1 MIPPHKIDP
10 QAGPDISQDAAH
22 TSKVRGEQTGV
33 PHSPGKLPPET
44 APEGKSLQ
52 PQYVLGFV
60 TAVICV
66 LGLIALVFPKQGVK
80 IPEVKLV
87 GTNLTVIPGFT
98 AYFPTWNDFF
108 EADTNEAKDL
118 DDILAALAAP
128 IDSKTQA
135 ALDTTAQFAKAAN
148 MNRPPNTIQYP
159 NDDPSILF
167 PAFEALEKAQQ
178 SQKPVRVIHFGDSQI
193 EGDRMSGLFRAR
205 MQERFGGTGPG
216 LVAGKP
222 LTSSMSVVQEASE
235 NMRRYAQYGGIDKS
249 VKHRRYG
256 AMAIFSRFAPIVP
269 DSAFT
274 ESETHTGWLSIGV
287 PGSAYATS
295 KTFTKL
301 KMYYGFNRSD
311 VNVKVFLDDV
321 LFADETLPANKT
333 LKVKTWR
340 FNSTPKK
347 IMIIMEGFDS
357 PDIYGLSLEG
367 DGGVALDNISMRG
380 SSGTTFTSLEHI
392 PFKPM
397 LDSLNPKLLLLQY
410 GGNTVPYIK
419 DKKAADNYGRSFKA
433 QIDYLKGLVP
443 GAAIIVIGPGDM
455 STKVDGEMQ
464 TYPNLVDIR
473 DALRKAAF
481 DAGAGFFDIYE
492 AMGGHNSMITWVEA
506 KPSLAAADYVHF
518 SPGGAKIIAEAF
530 IKSFMADYEAYHQA
544 RVN

>member
-1 MIPPHKIDP
+1 MNP
-10 QAGPDISQDAAH
+10 QHDIHGPGNSKLPEDASLDRKGGDVQGH
-22 TSKVRGEQTGV
+22 SPQ
-33 PHSPGKLPPET
+33 SPGKKPPET
-44 APEGKSLQ
+44 APPGKSLQ

-60 TAVICV
+60 AAVIAV
-66 LGLIALVFPKQGVK
+66 LGLIALVFPDQGIKVPALQLK
-80 IPEVKLV
+80 

-98 AYFPTWNDFF
+98 AYFPTWKDFF
-108 EADTNEAKDL
+108 EADTNEVKEL
-118 DDILAALAAP
+118 DDILAALGAP
-128 IDSKTQA
+128 IDPKLQA
-135 ALDTTAQFAKAAN
+135 SLDTTAEFRKAAD
-148 MNRPPNTIQYP
+148 MKRPPNTIQYP
-159 NDDPSILF
+159 NDDPSVLF
-167 PAFEALEKAQQ
+167 PAFEALEKARQ
-178 SQKPVRVIHFGDSQI
+178 SEKPVRILHYGDSQI

-205 MQERFGGTGPG
+205 IQEKFGGSGPG

-222 LTSSMSVVQEASE
+222 LTSSMSVVQDASE
-235 NMRRYAQYGGIDKS
+235 SMRRYAQYGVVDKS

-256 AMAIFSRFAPIVP
+256 AMAIFSRFAPIIP
-269 DSAFT
+269 DSAYT
-274 ESETHTGWLSIGV
+274 ETETHTGWISIGV

-295 KTFTKL
+295 KNFSKL

-321 LFADETLPANKT
+321 LHTDETFPANKS
-333 LKVKTWR
+333 LRVKTWS
-340 FNSTPKK
+340 FSSTPKK

-357 PDIYGLSLEG
+357 PDIYGLSLESNS
-367 DGGVALDNISMRG
+367 GVALDNISMRG
-380 SSGTTFTSLEHI
+380 SSGTTFASLESM

-433 QIDYLKGLVP
+433 QIEYLKGLVP
-443 GAAIIVIGPGDM
+443 GAAVIVIGPGDM
-455 STKVDGEMQ
+455 STKVEGEMQ
-464 TYPNLVDIR
+464 TYPNLIHIR
-473 DALRKAAF
+473 DALRQAAF

-506 KPSLAAADYVHF
+506 EPALAAADYVHF
-518 SPGGAKIIAEAF
+518 SPQGAKIIAEAF

>member
-1 MIPPHKIDP
+1 MQHPNPDAQGNPQPPTKVSLEKKGGN
-10 QAGPDISQDAAH
+10 AGGQ
-22 TSKVRGEQTGV
+22 V

-60 TAVICV
+60 TAVIAV
-66 LGLIALVFPKQGVK
+66 LGFIAFLFPEKGVK
-80 IPEVKLV
+80 FPGLKVSETTIIPE
-87 GTNLTVIPGFT
+87 FT

-108 EADTNEAKDL
+108 EADTHKVKEL
-118 DDILAALAAP
+118 DDILAALGAP
-128 IDSKTQA
+128 IDPKKQA
-135 ALDTTAQFAKAAN
+135 TLDTTAEFRKAAD
-148 MNRPPNTIQYP
+148 MKRPPNTIQYP

-167 PAFEALEKAQQ
+167 PAFEALEKARE
-178 SQKPVRVIHFGDSQI
+178 SDKPVRVIHYGDSQI

-205 MQERFGGTGPG
+205 IQERFGGSGPG

-222 LTSSMSVVQEASE
+222 LTSSMSVVQDASE
-235 NMRRYAQYGGIDKS
+235 NMRRYAQYGVVDKS

-256 AMAIFSRFAPIVP
+256 AMAIFSRFSPIVP
-269 DSAFT
+269 DSAFAET
-274 ESETHTGWLSIGV
+274 ETHTGWLSIGV
-287 PGSAYATS
+287 SGGAYSTS
-295 KTFTKL
+295 KNFNKL
-301 KMYYGFNRSD
+301 KLFYGFNRSD

-321 LFADETLPANKT
+321 PFADETLPANKS
-333 LKVKTWR
+333 LKVKTWK
-340 FNSTPKK
+340 FASTPKK

-380 SSGTTFTSLEHI
+380 SSGTTFTSLENM
-392 PFKPM
+392 PFRPM

-419 DKKAADNYGRSFKA
+419 DKKSADNYGRSFKS

-443 GAAIIVIGPGDM
+443 GASVIVIGPGDM
-455 STKVDGEMQ
+455 STKVEGEMQ
-464 TYPNLVDIR
+464 TYPNLVHIR
-473 DALRKAAF
+473 DALRQAAF
-481 DAGAGFFDIYE
+481 DSGAGFFDIYE

-506 KPSLAAADYVHF
+506 KPALAAADYVHF